1 MRINILLVGLS
12 NENFALVDNLS
23 HSILYEHSFFQSCS
37 TIYEAN
43 DIIKSFGKFD
53 MVFFNLQKLET
64 EEIIFL
70 EKLTCFNTF
79 IVIISDT
86 CKFAI
91 ESYKYSVYNYS
102 LTEDFS
108 SNICDILFKFQKYL
122 AVSNVN
128 LIDKVFYRKFLLISS
143 VKKVEIVKVKDISYL
158 EAEGRYTIIYLQD
171 GTSKIATKNLGEFNK
186 ILDPEFFRRIH
197 HKYIINL
204 NCVIN
209 IHKSDGVYCEMIN
222 NKNLPVSKRKLDG
235 LFTYLSV

>member
-12 NENFALVDNLS
+12 NENFELVDNLS
-23 HSILYEHSFFQSCS
+23 HSVLYDHSFFQSCA
-37 TIYEAN
+37 TIFEAN
-43 DIIKSFGKFD
+43 EIIKTTGKFD
-53 MVFFNLQKLET
+53 MVFLNLEKLET

-70 EKLTCFNTF
+70 EKLTYLNTF

-86 CKFAI
+86 CQYAI

-108 SNICDILFKFQKYL
+108 QNICDILFKFQKYL
-122 AVSNVN
+122 AVSNAN

-209 IHKSDGVYCEMIN
+209 IHKSDGVYCEMSN
-222 NKNLPVSKRKLDG
+222 NKNLPVSKRKLDS